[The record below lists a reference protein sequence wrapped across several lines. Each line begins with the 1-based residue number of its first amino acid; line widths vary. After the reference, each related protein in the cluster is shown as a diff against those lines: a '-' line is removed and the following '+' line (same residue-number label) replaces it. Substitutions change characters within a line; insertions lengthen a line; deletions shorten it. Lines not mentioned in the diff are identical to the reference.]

1 MKGVKRSG
9 GERGSVSVLLALS
22 LGAFTVVA
30 GAVLVLAAGVLAGQG
45 AQAKADLAAITAAQ
59 VAVASRQVGE
69 TSGEA
74 SGPCAAAGAVAS
86 VNGGKLSECV
96 ALAPGVYRVT
106 FEGQKIRWVK
116 VVKVSVAGPVSRLE

>member
-30 GAVLVLAAGVLAGQG
+30 GAALVLAAGVLAGQG
-45 AQAKADLAAITAAQ
+45 GQAKADLAAITAAQ
-59 VAVASRQVGE
+59 VASRQVGE

>member
-45 AQAKADLAAITAAQ
+45 GQAKADLAAITAAQ
-59 VAVASRQVGE
+59 VASRQVGE